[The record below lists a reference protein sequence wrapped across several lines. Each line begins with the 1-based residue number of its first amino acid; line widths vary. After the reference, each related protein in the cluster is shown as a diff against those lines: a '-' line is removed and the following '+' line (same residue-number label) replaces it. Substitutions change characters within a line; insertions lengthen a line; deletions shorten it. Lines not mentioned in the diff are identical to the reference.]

1 MGNSS
6 SRTIAEMGIS
16 AKVNQASNASSET
29 TCDSM
34 NINSIYQNIDGS
46 KCQGA
51 MINSISGVK
60 QDNNSKCK
68 NASKQISISNQKADQ
83 DLQQQLTQVAEAKTK
98 GVNLGNSSS
107 AVTETNTQLN
117 SSINLEN
124 SISQSCSSHALNLNQ
139 IRQSITNSSGEK
151 CINDVRDIDQ
161 KNISQA
167 INECSLKSDQS
178 QASSQ
183 VIKQTVSQTATATTE
198 GFDPVAL
205 LVMVAIILLI
215 LFVGPAYT
223 ISKIA
228 SAGLTTFLKVFMLV
242 VIGILIAI
250 YAGIFF
256 EWFKS
261 SSINQYSEIPWYI
274 KIPLYLFFGYSSWS
288 ETPDNYYEIMK
299 SEMIND
305 TNSTPHNDGI
315 YIINYSS
322 VHYIP
327 DNLKDTINSSTTLE
341 EIKKLGLQNE
351 NLYGEKAKN
360 NNGKVDSKYGYN
372 SSYNPKKAKEFMEN
386 EKDSN
391 KNPKYHAFEIICYV
405 ISKEGEI
412 LKLDNPI
419 TLFYDKLDE
428 TFWNYDSIKNPGC
441 LDSSDS
447 ENYTSCGISLPKSRT
462 ECKTHDDCGDGE
474 FCGLGDIGC
483 VSCDYC
489 NNAEDGIYGEEG
501 TINPEESCIG
511 VEEKPPGRGY
521 IQDKKACGGVSG
533 SKSLKK
539 LLDGCKSCKGRILQ
553 QGEVYNEQNKIVAG
567 TDPWN
572 KVNYYN
578 YTKAY
583 DIWNNSYDSQGN
595 IRFND
600 GKFEKLNGNSW
611 NELKEMEYG
620 FSSLPPSSSFNID
633 LAKTISDESE
643 QNRIYFN
650 SSISGNSEE
659 KCIIRSVTWTEEDAS
674 VTLGQPSLSTL
685 SGNKWSSTDE
695 STTGSCYNVGVDDKY
710 KCIDKYEVMCQNFP
724 ARDPNLKC
732 DGSKVIDY
740 TKTLVGAGEQR
751 CAQLSLKDKIT
762 EEDWSE
768 CKEIC
773 CKTAENKREILF
785 TDQVDCDY
793 IPGNSI
799 KIDQRFMPYN
809 NNVVGIRMFR
819 DYSEMGNKSS
829 TKENLDKL
837 VYWGWGVPLTI
848 AIFGG
853 LIYIYFHNK
862 RDKVQTYS
870 GAELETTQN
879 PIRYNTSE

>member
-16 AKVNQASNASSET
+16 AKVNQASNASSNA

-34 NINSIYQNIDGS
+34 NINNIVQSITSSNCGVISQ
-46 KCQGA
+46 
-51 MINSISGVK
+51 SISDGN
-60 QDNNSKCK
+60 QDNNSTCR
-68 NASKQISISNQKADQ
+68 NASRQISISNQKADQ

-107 AVTETNTQLN
+107 AVAETNTQLN
-117 SSINLEN
+117 STINLEN
-124 SISQSCSSHALNLNQ
+124 SVSQDCSTLALNLND
-139 IRQSITNSSGEK
+139 IRQSITNSNSDT
-151 CINDVRDIDQ
+151 CIQNVNNIKQ
-161 KNISQA
+161 ENISQA
-167 INECSLKSDQS
+167 TNECSLKSDQS

-205 LVMVAIILLI
+205 LGMVAFILVI

-228 SAGLTTFLKVFMLV
+228 SAGLSALLKVLMV
-242 VIGILIAI
+242 GIILIFIAI
-250 YAGIFF
+250 YVGILF
-256 EWFKS
+256 EWFK

-274 KIPLYLFFGYSSWS
+274 KILLYLFFGYSSWS

-299 SEMIND
+299 SETIID

-327 DNLKDTINSSTTLE
+327 DNLKNTINSAATLE

-351 NLYGEKAKN
+351 NLYGSAAKN
-360 NNGKVDSKYGYN
+360 NNGKVDSKYEYN
-372 SSYNPKKAKEFMEN
+372 SSYNPKQAKEFMEN

-441 LDSSDS
+441 LDSSNS
-447 ENYTSCGISLPKSRT
+447 ENYTSCGIELPKSRT
-462 ECKTHDDCGDGE
+462 ECKTHDDCKRDGE

-489 NNAEDGIYGEEG
+489 SNAEDGIYGEEG
-501 TINPEESCIG
+501 TINPDESCIG
-511 VEEKPPGRGY
+511 KPEEAFL
-521 IQDKKACGGVSG
+521 QTKKACGGVSG

-553 QGEVYNEQNKIVAG
+553 QGEVYNEQNKIVPG

-578 YTKAY
+578 YTKAH
-583 DIWNNSYDSQGN
+583 DIWENSYDSQGN

-600 GKFEKLNGNSW
+600 GKFEKLNDNSW
-611 NELKEMEYG
+611 TEIGEMRYG
-620 FSSLPPSSSFNID
+620 FSSLPPSSSFTID
-633 LAKTISDESE
+633 FDKTKNDNSE

-650 SSISGNSEE
+650 SSNPDISQE
-659 KCIIRSVTWTEEDAS
+659 KCIIRSVTWDSEADR
-674 VTLGQPSLSTL
+674 VILGEHKLATWSD
-685 SGNKWSSTDE
+685 NKWSSNE
-695 STTGSCYNVGVDDKY
+695 VSTGSCYNVGDDDKY

-724 ARDPNLKC
+724 ARNPNLKC
-732 DGSKVIDY
+732 DESKVINY
-740 TKTLVGAGEQR
+740 TKTLQDNET
-751 CAQLSLKDKIT
+751 CAKLSLKDEISQD
-762 EEDWSE
+762 DWSQ
-768 CKEIC
+768 CKNIC
-773 CKTAENKREILF
+773 CTLRTDINPSDYDF
-785 TDQVDCDY
+785 SDQVDCDY
-793 IPGNSI
+793 IPPNSI

-819 DYSEMGNKSS
+819 DYSEMGDKSS

-848 AIFGG
+848 AILWG
-853 LIYIYFHNK
+853 LIYIYFKK
-862 RDKVQTYS
+862 RDK
-870 GAELETTQN
+870 ATTSSEAPVESIGN
-879 PIRYNTSE
+879 PSAVSE

>member
-34 NINSIYQNIDGS
+34 NINSITQNI
-46 KCQGA
+46 
-51 MINSISGVK
+51 MNSNCADILQTTSGVS
-60 QDNNSKCK
+60 QDNNSFCK

-117 SSINLEN
+117 SAINLEN
-124 SISQSCSSHALNLNQ
+124 SVSQSCSSHALNLNA
-139 IRQSITNSSGEK
+139 IRQSITNANSNT
-151 CINDVRDIDQ
+151 CIQTVTDIEQ
-161 KNISQA
+161 NNISRA
-167 INECSLKSDQS
+167 TNECSLQSDQS

-183 VIKQTVSQTATATTE
+183 VVKQTVSQTATATTE

-205 LVMVAIILLI
+205 LGMVAIILLI

-223 ISKIA
+223 MSKIA
-228 SAGLTTFLKVFMLV
+228 SAGLSAFLKVLMV
-242 VIGILIAI
+242 VIILIFIAI
-250 YAGIFF
+250 YVGIII
-256 EWFKS
+256 EWFKP
-261 SSINQYSEIPWYI
+261 SINQYSEIPWYI

-288 ETPDNYYEIMK
+288 ETPDNYYELMK
-299 SEMIND
+299 SEMIID

-322 VHYIP
+322 VYYIP
-327 DNLKDTINSSTTLE
+327 DNLKDTINSETTLE

-351 NLYGEKAKN
+351 NLYGSAAKN
-360 NNGKVDSKYGYN
+360 NNGKVDDGYGYN
-372 SSYNPKKAKEFMEN
+372 GSYNPAEAKAYMEN
-386 EKDSN
+386 KTDDN
-391 KNPKYHAFEIICYV
+391 DNPIYHAFEIICYV
-405 ISKEGEI
+405 ISKEGGI

-441 LDSSDS
+441 LDSSSDS

-462 ECKTHDDCGDGE
+462 KCKTHDECHDGE

-489 NNAEDGIYGEEG
+489 QSVEDGIYGREG

-511 VEEKPPGRGY
+511 VPDES
-521 IQDKKACGGVSG
+521 IINHKKACGGVSG
-533 SKSLKK
+533 SKSLKN
-539 LLDGCKSCKGRILQ
+539 LLDDCKSCKGRILQ
-553 QGEVYNEQNKIVAG
+553 QGEVYNEQTKKIEDG
-567 TDPWN
+567 TNPWN

-578 YTKAY
+578 YTKAH
-583 DIWNNSYDSQGN
+583 DIWENSYDSQGN

-600 GKFEKLNGNSW
+600 GKFEKRNGNSW
-611 NELKEMEYG
+611 IELGEMDYG
-620 FSSLPPSSSFNID
+620 FSSLPPSSSFTID
-633 LAKTISDESE
+633 FDKTISDESE
-643 QNRIYFN
+643 QNRIYLN
-650 SSISGNSEE
+650 SPITGNSEE
-659 KCIIRSVTWTEEDAS
+659 KCIIRSVSWTEGEPN
-674 VTLGQPSLSTL
+674 VTLGPPSLSTL
-685 SGNKWSSTDE
+685 SGNIWSSTGV
-695 STTGSCYNVGVDDKY
+695 SPGSCYNVGVDDKY

-724 ARDPNLKC
+724 ARNPNLEC
-732 DGSKVIDY
+732 DDSNVIDY
-740 TKTLVGAGEQR
+740 TKTLVGGGEEEKK

-762 EEDWSE
+762 EDDWSE
-768 CKEIC
+768 CKDIC
-773 CKTAENKREILF
+773 CKPADEASEASEILF
-785 TDQVDCDY
+785 NDQVDCDY
-793 IPGNSI
+793 IPRNSI

-819 DYSEMGNKSS
+819 DYSEMGDKLSI
-829 TKENLDKL
+829 KENLDKL
-837 VYWGWGVPLTI
+837 VYWGWKVPLIT
-848 AIFGG
+848 AILWG
-853 LIYIYFHNK
+853 LFYMYLKNK
-862 RDKVQTYS
+862 NNKSHISYDGQTS
-870 GAELETTQN
+870 N
-879 PIRYNTSE
+879 D